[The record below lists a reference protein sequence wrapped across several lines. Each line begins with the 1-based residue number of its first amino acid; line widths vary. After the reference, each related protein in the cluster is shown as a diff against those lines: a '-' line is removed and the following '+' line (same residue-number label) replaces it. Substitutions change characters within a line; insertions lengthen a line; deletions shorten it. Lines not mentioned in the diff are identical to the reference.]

1 MRGLRVPSLYRL
13 PARVQHNP
21 MTDTE
26 TPKGYTENMDVLVQR
41 ITDLIREH
49 GPSSGLKLS
58 EWLDDI
64 PPVNLWR
71 ACYASRGIR
80 IKNCARYYLRYDI
93 TRGNALRLSPS
104 ILRDFLT
111 FSLIY
116 LPEQAVNAVEGG
128 TLMANKFRS
137 ISLRKLSRAR
147 QALLEL
153 DPELQRELNDH
164 CVVFL
169 SGDIAYFLAHD
180 TRRRHPTMDVP
191 VNGSDIDIVIV
202 TNNQADPAK
211 IKAIGDGLLK
221 IKRLYLLMPKVR
233 EELDFIVKPL
243 SKMLEQLAYGDI
255 HEKIASKILYES
267 YFLMGRVDIYESLMR
282 NLEVSG
288 TLARIEADFETALT
302 ERKNT
307 IRTILSLT
315 PEESVK
321 DSEVASLFFASQERL
336 EFQ

>member
-1 MRGLRVPSLYRL
+1 MSDVEIHSDYI
-13 PARVQHNP
+13 
-21 MTDTE
+21 D
-26 TPKGYTENMDVLVQR
+26 NMDGLVDR
-41 ITDLIREH
+41 IIALIRDN

-64 PPVNLWR
+64 PPINLWQ
-71 ACYASRGIR
+71 ACYASRR
-80 IKNCARYYLRYDI
+80 LRVRNCARYYLRYDI
-93 TRGNALRLSPS
+93 TRDNVLRLSPS

-116 LPEQAVNAVEGG
+116 IPEQAVAAVEGG
-128 TLMANKFRS
+128 TLLANKFRS

-153 DPELQRELNDH
+153 DADLQRELYDH

-180 TRRRHPTMDVP
+180 TQRKHATLDVP

-202 TNNQADPAK
+202 TNNQADPVK
-211 IKAIGDGLLK
+211 IEAIGNRLLK
-221 IKRLYLLMPKVR
+221 TKRLFLMTPSIR

-243 SKMLEQLAYGDI
+243 DTMLDQLAYGDI
-255 HEKIASKILYES
+255 HQKIASKILYES

-282 NLEVSG
+282 NLEIRG
-288 TLARIEADFETALT
+288 TRAKIEADFETALT
-302 ERKNT
+302 QRKNT
-307 IRTILSLT
+307 IRTILSLS
-315 PEESVK
+315 PEESIK

>member
-1 MRGLRVPSLYRL
+1 MSAVE
-13 PARVQHNP
+13 
-21 MTDTE
+21 TD
-26 TPKGYTENMDVLVQR
+26 PKYCAEMEPLVER
-41 ITDLIREH
+41 IIDLVRTH
-49 GPSSGLKLS
+49 GPTPGAQLT
-58 EWLDDI
+58 EWLDGV
-64 PPVNLWR
+64 PPIDLWH
-71 ACYASRGIR
+71 ACYVSRRIR
-80 IKNCARYYLRYDI
+80 IRNCARYYLRYDI
-93 TRGNALRLSPS
+93 TRDNVLRLSPS

-116 LPEQAVNAVEGG
+116 LPEQSVSAVEDG
-128 TLMANKFRS
+128 TLLANKFRS

-153 DPELQRELNDH
+153 DADLQRELNDH

-180 TRRRHPTMDVP
+180 TRRIHPTLDVP

-211 IKAIGDGLLK
+211 IKAIGDSLLK

-233 EELDFIVKPL
+233 EELDFIVKPFD
-243 SKMLEQLAYGDI
+243 KMIDQLAYRDI
-255 HEKIASKILYES
+255 HQKIASKILYES

-282 NLEVSG
+282 HLELRG
-288 TLARIEADFETALT
+288 TRAKIEADFETALGQ
-302 ERKNT
+302 RKDT
-307 IRTILSLT
+307 ISKILALT

-321 DSEVASLFFASQERL
+321 DPEVASLFFVSQERL

>member
-1 MRGLRVPSLYRL
+1 MS
-13 PARVQHNP
+13 A
-21 MTDTE
+21 TE
-26 TPKGYTENMDVLVQR
+26 THPGYSADMEPLVER
-41 ITDLIREH
+41 IIELIREN
-49 GPSSGLKLS
+49 GPSSGVQLS
-58 EWLDDI
+58 EWLEGI
-64 PPVNLWR
+64 PPINLWR
-71 ACYASRGIR
+71 ACYVSRQIR
-80 IKNCARYYLRYDI
+80 IRNCARYYLRYDI
-93 TRGNALRLSPS
+93 TRDNVLRLSPS

-116 LPEQAVNAVEGG
+116 LPEQAVTAVEGG
-128 TLMANKFRS
+128 TLLANKFRS

-153 DPELQRELNDH
+153 DAELQRELNDH

-180 TRRRHPTMDVP
+180 TRRQHATLDVP

-202 TNNQADPAK
+202 TNNEADPVK
-211 IKAIGDGLLK
+211 IKAIEDGLLK
-221 IKRLYLLMPKVR
+221 IKRLFLLMPQVR
-233 EELDFIVKPL
+233 EELDFIVKPFD
-243 SKMLEQLAYGDI
+243 KMLDQLAYGDI
-255 HEKIASKILYES
+255 HQKIASKILYES

-282 NLEVSG
+282 HLELRG
-288 TLARIEADFETALT
+288 TRAKIEADFETALT

-307 IRTILSLT
+307 ISTILALK

-321 DSEVASLFFASQERL
+321 DREVASLFFASQERL

>member
-1 MRGLRVPSLYRL
+1 MSDIEIHPDY
-13 PARVQHNP
+13 
-21 MTDTE
+21 TDRHE
-26 TPKGYTENMDVLVQR
+26 ALVER
-41 ITDLIREH
+41 ITILIRDN
-49 GPSSGLKLS
+49 GPSSGLQLS
-58 EWLDDI
+58 EWLTDI
-64 PPVNLWR
+64 PPINLWR
-71 ACYASRGIR
+71 ACYSSRRIR
-80 IKNCARYYLRYDI
+80 IRNCARYYLRYDV
-93 TRGNALRLSPS
+93 TRENVLRLSPS

-116 LPEQAVNAVEGG
+116 IPEQAVAAVEGG
-128 TLMANKFRS
+128 TLLANKFRS

-153 DPELQRELNDH
+153 DADLQRELNDH

-180 TRRRHPTMDVP
+180 TRRRHATLDVP

-211 IKAIGDGLLK
+211 IKAIENGLLK
-221 IKRLYLLMPKVR
+221 IKRLFLMMPSVR
-233 EELDFIVKPL
+233 EELDFIVKPVD
-243 SKMLEQLAYGDI
+243 KMLDQLAYGDI
-255 HEKIASKILYES
+255 HQKIASKILYES

-282 NLEVSG
+282 NLEIRG
-288 TLARIEADFETALT
+288 TRAKIEADFETALT
-302 ERKNT
+302 QRKNT
-307 IRTILSLT
+307 ISTILSLS
-315 PEESVK
+315 PEESLK